1 MKSGIHNDNNDNNN
15 VTVMSPDELDIK
27 DEDMEKIK
35 VPETQEVTLDVTG
48 TIYYKKTPG
57 STTAIVSFVLS
68 DVPVNTPEENIKGY
82 AVNALH
88 DALLKEAV
96 IKCRVGS
103 NIMLQVTDDIS
114 RILIESVTIRKGE

>member
-1 MKSGIHNDNNDNNN
+1 MKGGVQDN

-27 DEDMEKIK
+27 DEDMEKMK
-35 VPETQEVTLDVTG
+35 TQEVTVDVTG
-48 TIYYKKTPG
+48 TIYYKRTSG

-68 DVPVNTPEENIKGY
+68 DVPVDTPEDNIKGY

-88 DALLKEAV
+88 DALLKEAI

-103 NIMLQVTDDIS
+103 NVMLQATDDIS
-114 RILIESVTIRKGE
+114 RILIENVTVKKGE